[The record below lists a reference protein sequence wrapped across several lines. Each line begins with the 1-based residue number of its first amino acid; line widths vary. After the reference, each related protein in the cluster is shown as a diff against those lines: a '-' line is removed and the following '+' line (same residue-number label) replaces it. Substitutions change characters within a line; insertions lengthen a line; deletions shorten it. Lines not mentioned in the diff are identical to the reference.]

1 MWRDITSS
9 VVWRHLVRGIVL
21 LGSASCGA
29 AGVYAEYHRALQ
41 DAAAAQADG
50 PIEPDWSIPHQ
61 WYEEAHHSGR
71 PDLSW

>member
-1 MWRDITSS
+1 MWRDITRS
-9 VVWRHLVRGIVL
+9 VVWKHLMRGIVL

-41 DAAAAQADG
+41 DAAAAQPALST
-50 PIEPDWSIPHQ
+50 EPDWSILHR
-61 WYEEAHHSGR
+61 WYEQAHRSGR